1 MPLKIATW
9 NLCLGIFHKK
19 DYVRHILEENQI
31 DVISLQETEISK
43 DTDLENLKIR
53 GYTLE
58 VEENDEKMRIASYI
72 KNGLHY
78 RRRHDLEEKNRH
90 LMIIDIETN
99 PQTRIITIYRTFK
112 TQQQITSRDHFKL
125 QLQIINRVTT
135 DNTLLL
141 GDFNLDEKKTLQYKL
156 QPTKTI

>member
-19 DYVRHILEENQI
+19 DYVRNILEENQI

-43 DTDLENLKIR
+43 DTDLENLKIK

-58 VEENDEKMRIASYI
+58 VEENNEKMRIASYI

-78 RRRHDLEEKNRH
+78 RRRHDLEEKKCRYCLKQHTVNVV
-90 LMIIDIETN
+90 IAY
-99 PQTRIITIYRTFK
+99 TRI
-112 TQQQITSRDHFKL
+112 
-125 QLQIINRVTT
+125 
-135 DNTLLL
+135 
-141 GDFNLDEKKTLQYKL
+141 
-156 QPTKTI
+156 